1 MGWGWDLLF
10 MGTWNWTPKLE
21 NLRKSWKYRSGS
33 LEVPDLSWLIA
44 IFQNI
49 HLKPNMLASMIFMVM
64 DTKNIGSDLASLQKT
79 GCYIPW
85 RQFSIIYGN
94 MAQGFLERLE
104 LQIKLST
111 KAPGSQSHAQW
122 IMSLMKSP
130 WDSHTLHIGISYSY
144 LVPCVCVRLVMSI
157 TEIFPWFPWCPL
169 LKSTMVHDG
178 PWSFQVWRVAWTK
191 PGWCP
196 HHCRAKG
203 RLYPPWFRSAFPAHS
218 PAPHFAPKVTIPQ
231 DWLLLLLWLY

>member
-1 MGWGWDLLF
+1 
-10 MGTWNWTPKLE
+10 
-21 NLRKSWKYRSGS
+21 
-33 LEVPDLSWLIA
+33 
-44 IFQNI
+44 
-49 HLKPNMLASMIFMVM
+49 MIFMVM

-85 RQFSIIYGN
+85 RQFSIIFGN

-169 LKSTMVHDG
+169 LKSTMVHGRSSCDEWHEPSPVDVHTIAG
-178 PWSFQVWRVAWTK
+178 PKEGSTLRDSVQLSQ
-191 PGWCP
+191 
-196 HHCRAKG
+196 H
-203 RLYPPWFRSAFPAHS
+203 
-218 PAPHFAPKVTIPQ
+218 I
-231 DWLLLLLWLY
+231 LLLLISLQRWTSLRICYCFCYGFTKHHDQDKGLLTWVTWVKSR